1 MMHDIETTWTHI
13 PVLAEETVRLLTG
26 GRTSGAFHLIDC
38 TLGCGGH
45 SSLVLKQNPDA
56 EVLALDR
63 DPQAIVRGAAA
74 LEFAAERVFLRQTDF
89 AGMKKAAADVGWTH
103 ADAILMDLG
112 VSSPQIDDP
121 KRGFSYRFNGP
132 LDMRMD
138 GTAELTAA
146 RVLNT
151 YPGNE
156 LERVFREYGEI
167 HPARRL
173 AEAVLETRREKPF
186 ETTEDFASLCDRV
199 LKKGQRKGG
208 PPAPTLP
215 FQALRIEVNDEIG
228 QLRRA
233 LEAAL
238 ELLAPGGILAVISF
252 HSLEDR
258 IVKHFMAEMSV
269 RCKCPPDFP
278 VCVCGWKPKLEVL
291 TKKPLTATEAELRS
305 NPRAACAKLRA
316 ARRMEDN
323 QKSDKKQ

>member
-1 MMHDIETTWTHI
+1 MTEQTSLTHI

-26 GRTSGAFHLIDC
+26 GRTSGAFHMIDC

-45 SSLVLKQNPDA
+45 SSLVLKQDPDA

-89 AGMKKAAADVGWTH
+89 AGMKKAAADVGWDQ

-121 KRGFSYRFNGP
+121 KRGFSYRFDGP

-151 YPGNE
+151 YPENE

-167 HPARRL
+167 REARQL
-173 AEAVLETRREKPF
+173 ARAIVEDRKGKPF
-186 ETTEDFASLCDRV
+186 ETTFQFAGLCDRI
-199 LKKGQRKGG
+199 LRGKGRKGG
-208 PPAPTLP
+208 LPAPTLP

-233 LEAAL
+233 LDAAL

-258 IVKHFMAEMSV
+258 IVKHFMAEMAV

-316 ARRMEDN
+316 ARKIEDV
-323 QKSDKKQ
+323 QKSNQIR